1 MARQPGLNNFAGTLE
16 VLAGGPL
23 DARSVVPAL
32 ADLTAAGNFP
42 YSYIGMETYVI
53 AEDKKYRLIG
63 SDPTVSENWV
73 EVAGGGSGAEVFYV
87 DAHWGSGD
95 DPESDTTPAELNAAF
110 NSGKIIILKFYNGSD
125 PNYALLIYG
134 ESNQYRSEYLFNY
147 INYAEKNS
155 VEIESIKFTTRDNI
169 SWESIKYDWCDI
181 SGRFSMMPI
190 ASGEYYGSNIYQYTG
205 TTTQN
210 YKQGHFYKCVQEGSS
225 PNFTYRWVEVQV
237 QDGIEAFNVPIT
249 ANTTTLKYE
258 TTVTPAQL
266 EDAITNDRII
276 KAIFG
281 NAIYTFS
288 GVSIDG
294 TDKYYLFNS
303 TVKTEE
309 SEEQAE
315 NTCFSFIELKTEDG
329 LVWSQ
334 IKLYDIYGDSLGQQI
349 QVETMPTASIDY
361 LNKTVQYVGETTAD
375 YVNSYFY
382 KCVEDDT
389 TTPVSYV
396 WERINAQPNYFPQAP
411 TSTGTYGL
419 RAITDMQGFTNYQW
433 IGLDV
438 YDYSHI
444 GYMKNLKCESEG
456 DPDYD
461 DHLLIAWKYDWK
473 GRGFLAQTNLEDQ
486 PKSEGSQDGVTYY
499 LVQIPKSAS
508 KVNIKPAKGTICM
521 TFVAIV
527 PKEYVGQ
534 GYRYLNYRYYGA
546 GTGSYWTSA
555 TAVLDCDK
563 CREIART
570 YTEEEDPNLWIWC
583 EFMGEG
589 FTNITNWDASVPTV
603 TYIEGE
609 ISTVIQHNPLP
620 VPAYKYKDK
629 ILEYVGE
636 TNANYTNGYFYKCIE
651 DPDNVGTYI
660 WVQHNVQPGGSG
672 GGSLG
677 KAITAAIEVGGIDIG
692 DSFAIGTSYDDMW
705 DALLNPTLY
714 PSFTN
719 PSASLSYAIDT
730 YYEVGATIAAKT
742 ATASLNRGSISP
754 AYGTSGYRSGEATN
768 YAVATTGADTEYSD
782 SSASSGAFSVPALTR
797 ATKGTIVLTATV
809 SYAAGEQPKDSK
821 GNNYDSPLAAGSKTA
836 SKTATFI
843 QAYYYGK
850 SATTTVSDFTGLT
863 KSVTAKGQK
872 QFKFTTNNEHM
883 VIAYDSSYGNLSSIL
898 DPNGFE
904 TISGWT
910 KSTLTVG
917 GFSYYVYVANSATT
931 DTNAQFTFKY

>member
-63 SDPTVSENWV
+63 ADPTVSENWV

-87 DAHWGSGD
+87 DAHWDSGD

-134 ESNQYRSEYLFNY
+134 KSNQYGSEYLFNY

-155 VEIESIKFTTRDNI
+155 VGIESIKFTTRDNI

-181 SGRFSMMPI
+181 SGKFSMMPI
-190 ASGEYYGSNIYQYTG
+190 ASAEYYGSNIYQYAG
-205 TTTQN
+205 NTTQD

-225 PNFTYRWVEVQV
+225 PNYTYRWVEVQV

-249 ANTTTLKYE
+249 ANTTTLEYE

-266 EDAITNDRII
+266 EDAISNDRII

-315 NTCFSFIELKTEDG
+315 NTCFSFIELKTEDD

-361 LNKTVQYVGETTAD
+361 LNKTVQYVGETTTD

-382 KCVEDDT
+382 KCIEDDT

-444 GYMKNLKCESEG
+444 GYMKNLKCEREG

-461 DHLLIAWKYDWK
+461 NHLWVAWKYAWE

-486 PKSEGSQDGVTYY
+486 PKSEGSQDGITYY

-508 KVNIKPAKGTICM
+508 KVNIKPAKGTVCM
-521 TFVAIV
+521 TYVAIV

-534 GYRYLNYRYYGA
+534 GYRYLNFQYYGA
-546 GTGSYWTSA
+546 GTGSYWTNA

-563 CREIART
+563 CRSIART
-570 YTEEEDPNLWIWC
+570 YTDEEDPNLWIWC
-583 EFMGEG
+583 EFAGEG

-620 VPAYKYKDK
+620 APAYKYKDK
-629 ILEYVGE
+629 ILQYVGE
-636 TNANYTNGYFYKCIE
+636 TNADYTNGYFYKCIE

-660 WVQHNVQPGGSG
+660 WVQNNTQPAGGGS
-672 GGSLG
+672 GSLG
-677 KAITAAIEVGGIDIG
+677 KAITAAIKVGGIDIG

-705 DALLNPTLY
+705 DTLLNPTLY
-714 PSFTN
+714 PTLTG
-719 PSASLSYAIDT
+719 PSATLTATGDKVL
-730 YYEVGATIAAKT
+730 EVGSTLEIT
-742 ATASLNRGSISP
+742 MTVTFNRGSISP
-754 AYGTSGYRSGEATN
+754 AYGTDGYRSGAATGYSLNAGTTQAENTFNVTVDEDHTTYTAIVN
-768 YAVATTGADTEYSD
+768 YG
-782 SSASSGAFSVPALTR
+782 
-797 ATKGTIVLTATV
+797 
-809 SYAAGEQPKDSK
+809 AGEQPKDSK
-821 GNNYDSPLAAGSKTA
+821 GNNYSSPLSAGSLSSNTITYVFTNAIWANTA
-836 SKTATFI
+836 NAATIAKIPLVGRSVGQVILNFP
-843 QAYYYGK
+843 AC
-850 SATTTVSDFTGLT
+850 AELT
-863 KSVTAKGQK
+863 PETFDIPASWTVTAIEVKNELNNTWDDCSEE
-872 QFKFTTNNEHM
+872 FTSSNTTHD
-883 VIAYDSSYGNLSSIL
+883 DSSGTSVAYKRYTCNLGYAMGARQIKVLWS
-898 DPNGFE
+898 
-904 TISGWT
+904 
-910 KSTLTVG
+910 
-917 GFSYYVYVANSATT
+917 
-931 DTNAQFTFKY
+931 